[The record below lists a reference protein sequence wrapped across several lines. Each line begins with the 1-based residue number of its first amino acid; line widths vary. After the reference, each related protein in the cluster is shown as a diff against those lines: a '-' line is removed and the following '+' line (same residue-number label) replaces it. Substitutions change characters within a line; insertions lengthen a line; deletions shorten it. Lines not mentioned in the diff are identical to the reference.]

1 MTLAADVMYVN
12 KIPFFVSMAW
22 NIKFIMVQKL
32 DNQKTPML
40 LDAVNKIQQVYHC
53 HGFQMLHLLMDGQF
67 EPIHRDLAGL
77 GITLNT
83 VANDEHVPEVEH
95 YIQTLKE

>member
-22 NIKFIMVQKL
+22 NIKFSMVQKL

-40 LDAVNKIQQVYHC
+40 LDAVKKIQQVYH
-53 HGFQMLHLLMDGQF
+53 HRGFQMLHLLMDGQF
-67 EPIHRDLAGL
+67 EPIHSDLAGL
-77 GITLNT
+77 RITLNT
-83 VANDEHVPEVEH
+83 IANDKHEPEVEH